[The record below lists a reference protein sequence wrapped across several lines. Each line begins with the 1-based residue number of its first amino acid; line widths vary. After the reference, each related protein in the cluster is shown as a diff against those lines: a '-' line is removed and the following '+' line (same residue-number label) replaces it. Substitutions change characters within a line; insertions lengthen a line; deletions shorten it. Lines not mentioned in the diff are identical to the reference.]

1 MWYYIYLLGGIDMIN
16 NGWIDANGNIISVK
30 ENIND
35 SAFNYCE
42 KYLPP
47 HIKNILHLYIIKY
60 GKNLEK
66 LSGSRKKEELIKIF
80 SSVNKEKGR
89 QLLIEL
95 KLDKYLKG

>member
-47 HIKNILHLYIIKY
+47 HIKNILHLYIIKNTHTNNIIIDTEILIILDIFFILSLSLY
-60 GKNLEK
+60 FLDNSLINLISK
-66 LSGSRKKEELIKIF
+66 
-80 SSVNKEKGR
+80 
-89 QLLIEL
+89 
-95 KLDKYLKG
+95 